1 MQLTGPMTRLPLRAL
16 AVGSVN
22 WVVRFSVLIGLLSAT

>member
-1 MQLTGPMTRLPLRAL
+1 MTIKATFRLVAL